1 MIPGPAACHRLAQ
14 AAIVPSHRPCRRPR
28 RGASSSLGIEPL
40 ECRRALAVAAGL
52 VAVGSQPQG
61 TLAGK
66 IVYTSGGHGWQWSD
80 TLNRF
85 ATDRGNNISLVEDFG
100 NQDQLTS
107 FVDYCFRA
115 GATVV
120 PMRPVGRQPNEV
132 VLDND
137 SADVVWSGSWSTSTT
152 GARWYDEDYGAVA
165 DTARYRYANVNSSS
179 ETATATYAPTIPA
192 AGFYPVYAW
201 ASANTNRTDQLY
213 RVNHTGGSTQ
223 VRIDHRE
230 VGNGWVYLG
239 TYHFAAGRS
248 TTDGS
253 VAISN
258 YSTGGGSVVIADA
271 IRFGNGMG
279 DVPSGPNGIG
289 TGSVSGYPRE
299 DENSLHWLW
308 RGVGQGT
315 SITSPADIIA
325 TSNVSA
331 PPRMAEA
338 MNVDTNPYGTSI
350 YVGFHSNATTG
361 DPATATG
368 RGAIGLV
375 SSTNPTP
382 NQTALATALGRQI
395 NVDMRALDGQFEYTW
410 STRTAYSASGDYG
423 EISNLR
429 ALDEFDST
437 IIEVAFHDNTP
448 DNALLRDAR
457 VRDQLAR
464 STYEGTLE
472 HLIAYPGTTTAPAN
486 VTLPSPPTQIA
497 VTCKTDGTATISW
510 VPGPSSSGGTGG
522 VYGSPATGFRV
533 YGSSDGLGFDGG
545 TVAAG
550 GSTRSLTL
558 TGLDPTKPYRF
569 RVAATNAGG
578 ESLPSE
584 VVSVLPAVGP
594 RQVLVV
600 NGFDR
605 VDKSQNFKL
614 TYLTSS
620 TTERVWTRYGNSR
633 DYTVPVQAAI
643 QAARPGVRVDS
654 ASNEAV
660 VQGTV
665 SLAAYDA
672 VVWVLGTEST
682 ANRTFDATEQSL
694 VESFVA
700 GGGHLFVS
708 GAEVGW
714 DLDSQN
720 NGRTFFRTTL
730 GAGYSADD
738 AGTYQVTAASG
749 GIFAGLSGF
758 SFSNGSTY
766 TGLDG
771 QTYNVAYPDVLTA
784 QTGSAVA
791 LSYSGGTGG
800 AAAIQRTGTGGRG
813 SVVVAGFPFE
823 TITQAAVR
831 TSVMERVLGF
841 FGVVPDVPITVAA
854 GLTSTD
860 AVTRAG
866 VMRLVKRGGGRL
878 VLDRANTF
886 TGGTVIEAGELVVR
900 DPAALGTGGI
910 EIQAGARL
918 TLDVGSRIVN
928 LPGLVFAAGGR
939 IDVGTGGFV
948 IPAAAGAAAGVR
960 QQLIAG
966 RGQGDW
972 AATTTGIGS
981 AAAGQGSNRCV
992 GMVERP
998 DGSIL
1003 AAFAAPGDLNLDGI
1017 VDTLD
1022 LAALLGSG
1030 LFDAGIAAGWADG
1043 DLNYDGIVD
1052 SLDLGEMLGAGLFD
1066 AGAYRP

>member
-1 MIPGPAACHRLAQ
+1 MSAAQ
-14 AAIVPSHRPCRRPR
+14 
-28 RGASSSLGIEPL
+28 
-40 ECRRALAVAAGL
+40 GL

-66 IVYTSGGHGWQWSD
+66 IVYTSAGHGWQWSD
-80 TLNRF
+80 VLNRY
-85 ATDRGNNISLVEDFG
+85 ATDRGNLLSIVEDFG

-107 FVDYCFRA
+107 YADYLFRA

-132 VLDND
+132 VVDND
-137 SADVVWSGSWSTSTT
+137 SADVVWSGSWTTSTSGT
-152 GARWYDEDYGAVA
+152 RWYDEDYGAVA
-165 DTARYRYANVNSSS
+165 DSARYRYANVSSSS

-201 ASANTNRTDQLY
+201 SSAGSNRTDQLY

-248 TTDGS
+248 PADGS
-253 VAISN
+253 VTISN
-258 YSTGGGSVVIADA
+258 LSTAGGSVVIADA

-308 RGVGQGT
+308 RAVGQST
-315 SITSPADIIA
+315 TFTSPSTIIG
-325 TSNVSA
+325 TDNVSA
-331 PPRMAEA
+331 PIRMAEE
-338 MNVDTNPYGTSI
+338 MNVDTNPYGMSV

-361 DPATATG
+361 DPATASG

-375 SSTNPTP
+375 HSSNPTP
-382 NQTALATALGRQI
+382 NQTSLATVLAKQI
-395 NVDMRALDGQFEYTW
+395 NVDMRALDGRFEYTW
-410 STRTAYSASGDYG
+410 STRTSYSLAGSYG

-429 ALDEFDST
+429 AAGEFDAT
-437 IIEVAFHDNTP
+437 IIEVAFHDNTA
-448 DNALLRDAR
+448 DAALLRDAGA
-457 VRDQLAR
+457 RDQIAR

-472 HLIAYPGTTTAPAN
+472 HLIAAPGTTTAPAN
-486 VTLPSPPTQIA
+486 VTLPSPPAQVS
-497 VTCKTDGTATISW
+497 VTCTADGTATISW
-510 VPGPSSSGGTGG
+510 VPGSSSANGTSG
-522 VYGSPATGFRV
+522 VYGNAATGFRV

-550 GSTRSLTL
+550 GSTRALTI
-558 TGLDPTKPYRF
+558 TGLDPTQPYQF

-594 RQVLVV
+594 RQVLIV

-605 VDKSQNFKL
+605 IDKSQNYRL
-614 TYLTSS
+614 TYLTGG
-620 TTERVWTRYGNSR
+620 TTERVWARYGNSR
-633 DYTVPVQAAI
+633 DYAAPVHAAI

-660 VQGTV
+660 IQGAV

-672 VVWVLGTEST
+672 VVWILGTEST
-682 ANRTFDATEQSL
+682 ANRTVDATEQTL

-700 GGGHLFVS
+700 GGGHLFAS

-738 AGTYQVTAASG
+738 AGTYQVTAAAG
-749 GIFAGLSGF
+749 GIFAGLTGF
-758 SFSNGSTY
+758 GFSNGSTF

-771 QTYNVAYPDVLTA
+771 QTYNVAFPDVLTA

-800 AAAIQRTGTGGRG
+800 AAAVQRAGTGGRG
-813 SVVVAGFPFE
+813 NVVVAGFPFE
-823 TITQAAVR
+823 TITQQASRTAVMDR
-831 TSVMERVLGF
+831 MLGF
-841 FGVVPDVPITVAA
+841 FAVVPDVPITVAA
-854 GLTSTD
+854 GQTATD

-866 VMRLVKRGGGRL
+866 EMRLVKRGAGRL
-878 VLDRANTF
+878 ILDRANTF
-886 TGGTVIEAGELVVR
+886 TGGTVIEQGELVVR
-900 DPAALGTGGI
+900 SLLALGTGGV
-910 EIQAGARL
+910 EVRSGGRL
-918 TLDVGSRIVN
+918 TIDCGFGRLD
-928 LPGLVFAAGGR
+928 LPTLVLAAGGR

-948 IPAAAGAAAGVR
+948 LAAGASAAAIR
-960 QQLIAG
+960 QQLVTG
-966 RGQGDW
+966 RGDGDW
-972 AATTTGIGS
+972 AAPSGIGS
-981 AAAGQGSNRCV
+981 SAAGQGTSRAV
-992 GMVERP
+992 GMVVQG
-998 DGSIL
+998 DGRVL
-1003 AAFAAPGDLNLDGI
+1003 VGYAAPGDLDLDGI
-1017 VDTLD
+1017 VDIID
-1022 LAALLGSG
+1022 MAAFTGSG
-1030 LFDAGIAAGWADG
+1030 YYQSGSGAGWEDGDTNYDGVVDLLDVSEVIAAG
-1043 DLNYDGIVD
+1043 
-1052 SLDLGEMLGAGLFD
+1052 LFNQPP
-1066 AGAYRP
+1066 YHP

>member
-1 MIPGPAACHRLAQ
+1 MADLAFAMPRHRAD
-14 AAIVPSHRPCRRPR
+14 RRRPHR
-28 RGASSSLGIEPL
+28 TRPLAAERLEP
-40 ECRRALAVAAGL
+40 RIALSADQGL
-52 VAVGSQPQG
+52 VAVGSQPAG
-61 TLAGK
+61 ALAGK
-66 IVYTSGGHGWQWSD
+66 IVYTSAGHGWQWSD
-80 TLNRF
+80 VLGRY
-85 ATDRGNNISLVEDFG
+85 ATDRGNTLSLVEDFG
-100 NQDQLTS
+100 NQDQFT
-107 FVDYCFRA
+107 FYVDYLFRA

-137 SADVVWSGSWSTSTT
+137 SADVVFSGSWSTSTSGT
-152 GARWYDEDYGAVA
+152 RWYDEDYGAVA
-165 DTARYRYANVNSSS
+165 DGARYRYATVNASG

-213 RVNHTGGSTQ
+213 RVNHSGGSTQ
-223 VRIDHRE
+223 VRIDHRK

-248 TTDGS
+248 PTDGS
-253 VAISN
+253 VTVSN

-308 RGVGQGT
+308 RAVGQGT
-315 SITSPADIIA
+315 TITSPADIIA

-331 PPRMAEA
+331 PARMAA
-338 MNVDTNPYGTSI
+338 DMNVDTNPYGTSV

-395 NVDMRALDGQFEYTW
+395 NVDMRALDGTFESTW
-410 STRTAYSASGDYG
+410 STRTTYSAAGDYG

-429 ALDEFDST
+429 ALGEFDST

-457 VRDQLAR
+457 ARDQIAR

-486 VTLPSPPTQIA
+486 VTLPSPPTQVA
-497 VTCKTDGTATISW
+497 VTCSADGTATISW
-510 VPGPSSSGGTGG
+510 VPGASSSGGTSG

-533 YGSSDGLGFDGG
+533 YGSTDGRGFDGG
-545 TVAAG
+545 TAAAG
-550 GSTRSLTL
+550 GSARSLTI
-558 TGLDPTKPYRF
+558 TGLDPTKPYQF

-594 RQVLVV
+594 RQVLIV

-605 VDKSQNFKL
+605 IDKSQNFKL
-614 TYLTSS
+614 TYLSS
-620 TTERVWTRYGNSR
+620 GTTTERVWARYGNSR
-633 DYTVPVQAAI
+633 DYPAVVHAAI

-660 VQGTV
+660 IQGAV

-672 VVWVLGTEST
+672 VVWILGTEST
-682 ANRTFDATEQSL
+682 ANDTFDATEQSL

-730 GAGYSADD
+730 GAGYSSDD
-738 AGTYQVTAASG
+738 AGTYQVTAAAG
-749 GIFAGLSGF
+749 GIFAGLSSL
-758 SFSNGSTY
+758 SFSNGSSFS
-766 TGLDG
+766 GLDG

-784 QTGSAVA
+784 QAGSTVA

-800 AAAIQRTGTGGRG
+800 AAAIQRAGTGGRG
-813 SVVVAGFPFE
+813 NVVLAGFPFE
-823 TITQAAVR
+823 TITQEATRTAVMGR
-831 TSVMERVLGF
+831 LLGYF
-841 FGVVPDVPITVAA
+841 TVVPDVPISVAT
-854 GLTSTD
+854 GQTLTD

-866 VMRLVKRGGGRL
+866 EMRLVKRGAGRL
-878 VLDRANTF
+878 ILDRANTF
-886 TGGTVIEAGELVVR
+886 TGGAVIEQGELVVR
-900 DPAALGTGGI
+900 NLAALGTGGI
-910 EIQAGARL
+910 EVRAGARL
-918 TLDVGSRIVN
+918 TIDCGLGRVS
-928 LPGLVFAAGGR
+928 LPGLVLAAGGR
-939 IDVGTGGFV
+939 IDVGTGGIV
-948 IPAAAGAAAGVR
+948 LAAGSTTTAAVR
-960 QQLIAG
+960 QQLVTG

-972 AATTTGIGS
+972 ATTPSGIGS
-981 AAAGQGSNRCV
+981 AAAGNGSNRCL
-992 GMVERP
+992 GMLVQD

-1003 AAFAAPGDLNLDGI
+1003 VGFAAPGDLDLDGF
-1017 VDTLD
+1017 VDIADIAAMLSSGLFDTGKPAAWWEGDVNYDGVVDSLD
-1022 LAALLGSG
+1022 LVETLAGG
-1030 LFDAGIAAGWADG
+1030 LFDAGG
-1043 DLNYDGIVD
+1043 
-1052 SLDLGEMLGAGLFD
+1052 
-1066 AGAYRP
+1066 YRP

>member
-1 MIPGPAACHRLAQ
+1 MPGRRPSLFRRPSTRRLGLESLEPRLALSADQ
-14 AAIVPSHRPCRRPR
+14 
-28 RGASSSLGIEPL
+28 
-40 ECRRALAVAAGL
+40 GL
-52 VAVGSQPQG
+52 VAVGSQPAG

-66 IVYTSGGHGWQWSD
+66 IVYTSAGHGWQWSD
-80 TLNRF
+80 VLNRY
-85 ATDRGNNISLVEDFG
+85 ATDRGNLLSLVEDFG
-100 NQDQLTS
+100 NQDQFT
-107 FVDYCFRA
+107 FYVDYLFRA

-137 SADVVWSGSWSTSTT
+137 SADVVWNGSWLTSTSGT
-152 GARWYDEDYGAVA
+152 RWYDEDYGAVA
-165 DTARYRYANVNSSS
+165 DSARYRYATVSSS
-179 ETATATYAPTIPA
+179 GETATASYAPTIPA

-201 ASANTNRTDQLY
+201 ASASSNRTDQLY

-223 VRIDHRE
+223 VRIDHRK

-248 TTDGS
+248 PADGS
-253 VAISN
+253 VTISN

-308 RGVGQGT
+308 RAVGKGT
-315 SITSPADIIA
+315 TITTPADIIA

-331 PPRMAEA
+331 PARMAED
-338 MNVDTNPYGTSI
+338 MNVDTNPYGTSV

-368 RGAIGLV
+368 RGALGLV

-410 STRTAYSASGDYG
+410 STRTTYSLAGDYG

-429 ALDEFDST
+429 AGGEFDST

-457 VRDQLAR
+457 ARDQIAR

-486 VTLPSPPTQIA
+486 VTLPSPPAQVA
-497 VTCKTDGTATISW
+497 VTCTADGTATISW
-510 VPGPSSSGGTGG
+510 VPGSSSANGTSG

-533 YGSSDGLGFDGG
+533 YGSTDGRGFDGG

-550 GSTRSLTL
+550 GSTRSLTI
-558 TGLDPTKPYRF
+558 TGLDPTKPYQF

-594 RQVLVV
+594 RQVLIV

-605 VDKSQNFKL
+605 IDKSQNFKL
-614 TYLTSS
+614 TYLSSS
-620 TTERVWTRYGNSR
+620 TTERVWARYGNSR
-633 DYTVPVQAAI
+633 DYTGPVHAAI

-660 VQGTV
+660 IQGAV

-672 VVWVLGTEST
+672 VVWILGTEST

-700 GGGHLFVS
+700 GGGHLFAS

-730 GAGYSADD
+730 GAAYSADD
-738 AGTYQVTAASG
+738 AGTYQVTAAAG

-758 SFSNGSTY
+758 AFSNGSSY

-784 QTGSAVA
+784 QAGSAVA

-800 AAAIQRTGTGGRG
+800 AAAVQRTGTSGRG
-813 SVVVAGFPFE
+813 NVVVAGFPFE
-823 TITQAAVR
+823 TITQEATRSAV
-831 TSVMERVLGF
+831 MGRVLGYF
-841 FGVVPDVPITVAA
+841 AVVPDVPLTVAA
-854 GLTSTD
+854 GQTATD

-866 VMRLVKRGGGRL
+866 DLRLVKRGAGRL
-878 VLDRANTF
+878 ILDRSNTF
-886 TGGTVIEAGELVVR
+886 TGGTVIEQGELVVR
-900 DPAALGTGGI
+900 NLLALGTGGV
-910 EIQAGARL
+910 EVRAGARL
-918 TLDVGSRIVN
+918 TIDCGFSRVG
-928 LPGLVFAAGGR
+928 LPALTLASGGR
-939 IDVGTGGFV
+939 IDVGTGG
-948 IPAAAGAAAGVR
+948 ILLAAGAATPAAVR
-960 QQLIAG
+960 QQLVAG
-966 RGQGDW
+966 RGSGDW
-972 AATTTGIGS
+972 ASTTSGIGS
-981 AAAGQGSNRCV
+981 TAAGQGTNRCV
-992 GMVERP
+992 GMLVQA

-1003 AAFAAPGDLNLDGI
+1003 VCFAAPGDLNLDGL
-1017 VDTLD
+1017 VDTSD
-1022 LAALLGSG
+1022 LAGLLGSG
-1030 LFDAGIAAGWADG
+1030 LFDTGLAAGWADG
-1043 DLNYDGIVD
+1043 DANYDGVVD
-1052 SLDLGEMLGAGLFD
+1052 SLDLSELLAAGLFD
-1066 AGAYRP
+1066 QGPYRG